1 MLAGKTKIMF
11 SIKTKFFW
19 VGWLGGIFSVAFWVK
34 YLLKVYLIRTFSTPD
49 WKGQKSKG
57 SNRYRYRRPNE
68 VAMGRAPVAC
78 KITL

>member
-34 YLLKVYLIRTFSTPD
+34 YLLKVDLIRTFSTPD
-49 WKGQKSKG
+49 WKGQKKQG
-57 SNRYRYRRPNE
+57 
-68 VAMGRAPVAC
+68 
-78 KITL
+78 